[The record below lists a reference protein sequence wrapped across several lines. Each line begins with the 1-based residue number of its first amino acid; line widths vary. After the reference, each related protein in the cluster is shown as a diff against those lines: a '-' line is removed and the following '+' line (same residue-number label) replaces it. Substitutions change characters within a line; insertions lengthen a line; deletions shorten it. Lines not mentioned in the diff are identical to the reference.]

1 MAATQYYLGKSS
13 NSAGEQEIFMRVYV
27 RRQYSM
33 RVRTGIWITPK
44 RWGKKNYI
52 TIPATPGEEQ
62 EAIIEKRELL
72 INLTRFIEDELKK
85 EEDKENLFG
94 EWGERKVR
102 AFYKP
107 AKASKERVKDF
118 FDVAD
123 DYLTKHKLSESRV
136 KHFKV
141 LIRSLK
147 RYELYKR
154 ATGSRTFKLNLGTL
168 SYDQLADIEYFLTN
182 EREVFKAHPE
192 IYEAVPYSTKLAT
205 KTYKPKKEG
214 KTSEK
219 DKEKGIPKE
228 RGQNYISDMMTRF
241 RSFVIWANDNE
252 YASNNPFKNYSVGE
266 SVYGTPIYISNDERN
281 KLYET
286 DMSDAPSLAVQR
298 DIFVFQ
304 CLIGCRVSDLYKFT
318 WKNIINGAIEYIPK
332 KTREDRVQTV
342 RVPLSDTAREIME
355 RYRDPARESLLPFIS
370 SQKYNDNIK
379 EAFKKAGLNRMVTV
393 IDQRTR
399 QEVQKPIYEVAS
411 SHMARRSFIG
421 NIYKKVKDPNLVG
434 ALSGHKE
441 GSKAFARYRDID
453 EDMKKELISFLD

>member
-1 MAATQYYLGKSS
+1 MAATTYILTKTL
-13 NSAGEQEIFMRVYV
+13 NSAGEAQIVLRTYV
-27 RRQYSM
+27 RHDYRM
-33 RVRTGIWITPK
+33 RIQSRIWVSPK
-44 RWGKKNYI
+44 RWGKKNGI

-62 EAIIEKRELL
+62 ETLIEKKELL
-72 INLTRFIEDELKK
+72 RKLTLFIEEELMQV
-85 EEDKENLFG
+85 EDKSSLDRV
-94 EWGERKVR
+94 WGENKVKS
-102 AFYKP
+102 FYKP
-107 AKASKERVKDF
+107 AKASKERVKGF

-136 KHFKV
+136 KHFRV

-154 ATGSRTFKLNLGTL
+154 ATGSRTFKLNLATL

-192 IYEAVPYSTKLAT
+192 IYEAVPYSTKTAT

-214 KTSEK
+214 KSSEK
-219 DKEKGIPKE
+219 DKEKGMPKE

-252 YASNNPFKNYSVGE
+252 YTTNNPFKNYSVGE

-286 DMSDAPSLAVQR
+286 DMSDNPSLAVQR

-318 WKNIINGAIEYIPK
+318 WNNVINGAIEYIPK

-355 RYRDPARESLLPFIS
+355 CYRDPARESLLPFIS

-379 EAFKKAGLNRMVTV
+379 EAFKKAGLDRMVTI

>member
-1 MAATQYYLGKSS
+1 MGKTYYSIAKET
-13 NSAGEQEIFMRVYV
+13 NAAGESQIHMRVYV
-27 RRQYSM
+27 SRDSRF
-33 RVRTGIWITPK
+33 RVGTGIWVDHK
-44 RWGKKNYI
+44 RWGKKNEI
-52 TIPATPGEEQ
+52 NIPNIPGEEREQ
-62 EAIIEKRELL
+62 LLVKKATLKALTEAIEKEVAMTSDKET
-72 INLTRFIEDELKK
+72 LTR
-85 EEDKENLFG
+85 
-94 EWGERKVR
+94 EWGEKFVKK
-102 AFYKP
+102 FHKP
-107 AKASKERVKDF
+107 VKTSKERVKDF
-118 FDVAD
+118 FDIAD

-154 ATGSRTFKLNLGTL
+154 ASDQRTFKLNIGTL
-168 SYDQLADIEYFLTN
+168 SYDQLADIEDFLTN
-182 EREVFKAHPE
+182 EHEVFKKYPE
-192 IYEAVPYSTKLAT
+192 IYEAVPYSTKQST
-205 KTYKPKKEG
+205 KTYKPKKEPKAG
-214 KTSEK
+214 
-219 DKEKGIPKE
+219 DKPKGQPKE

-241 RSFVIWANDNE
+241 RSFIIWANDNE
-252 YASNNPFKNYSVGE
+252 YTTTNPFKNYSVGE
-266 SVYGTPIYISNDERN
+266 SVYGTPIYISNDERK

-286 DMSDAPSLAVQR
+286 DMLDTPSLAVQR

-318 WKNIINGAIEYIPK
+318 WKNVINGAIEYIPK

-342 RVPLSDTAREIME
+342 RVPLSDTAKEILE
-355 RYRDPARESLLPFIS
+355 RYRDPQRESLLPFIS

-379 EAFKKAGLNRMVTV
+379 EAFKKAGLDRMVTI

-421 NIYKKVKDPNLVG
+421 NIYKQVKDPNLVG

-453 EDMKKELISFLD
+453 EDMKKELIGYLD

>member
-1 MAATQYYLGKSS
+1 MAATQYYLGKIADST
-13 NSAGEQEIFMRVYV
+13 GELEIFMRVYI
-27 RRQYSM
+27 RRQYCM
-33 RVRTGIWITPK
+33 RIRTGIWVNPK
-44 RWGKKNYI
+44 RWGKKNGI
-52 TIPATPGEEQ
+52 TIPSTPGEEQ
-62 EAIIEKRELL
+62 EKLIEKRETL
-72 INLTRFIEDELKK
+72 IRLTRFIDDELKK
-85 EEDKENLFG
+85 ETDKESLFG
-94 EWGERKVR
+94 EWGERKVK

-107 AKASKERVKDF
+107 VKATKERTKDF
-118 FDVAD
+118 FNIGD
-123 DYLTKHKLSESRV
+123 DYLSKHKLSESRR
-136 KHFKV
+136 KHFNV
-141 LIRSLK
+141 LMRCLK

-154 ATGSRTFKLNLGTL
+154 ASGGRTFKLNINTL
-168 SYDQLADIEYFLTN
+168 SYDQLADIEDFLTN
-182 EREVFKAHPE
+182 EHEVFKKYPE
-192 IYEAVPYSTKLAT
+192 IYEAVPYSTKQST
-205 KTYKPKKEG
+205 KTYKPKKEP
-214 KTSEK
+214 
-219 DKEKGIPKE
+219 KEGAKPKGGPKE

-241 RSFVIWANDNE
+241 RSFIIWANDNE
-252 YASNNPFKNYSVGE
+252 YTTNNPFKNYSVGE
-266 SVYGTPIYISNDERN
+266 SVYGTPIYISNDERK

-318 WKNIINGAIEYIPK
+318 WKNVINGAIEYIPK

-342 RVPLSDTAREIME
+342 RVPLSDTAKEIME
-355 RYRDPARESLLPFIS
+355 RYRDPQRENLLPFIS

-379 EAFKKAGLNRMVTV
+379 EAFRKAGLDRMVTI

-421 NIYKKVKDPNLVG
+421 NIYKQVKDPNLVG

-453 EDMKKELISFLD
+453 EDMKKELISYLD

>member
-1 MAATQYYLGKSS
+1 MAATTYLLTKTA
-13 NSAGEQEIFMRVYV
+13 NSAGECQIILRTYIRHDYRMRIQS
-27 RRQYSM
+27 R
-33 RVRTGIWITPK
+33 IWINPK
-44 RWGKKNYI
+44 RWGKKNSI

-62 EAIIEKRELL
+62 EQLIEKKELL
-72 INLTRFIEDELKK
+72 LKLTRYIEDELKHV
-85 EEDKENLFG
+85 EDKSSLDRT
-94 EWGERKVR
+94 WGEKKVA

-107 AKASKERVKDF
+107 AKATKERVKDF
-118 FDVAD
+118 FDIAA
-123 DYLTKHKLSESRV
+123 DYLTKHKLSESRI
-136 KHFKV
+136 KHFNV
-141 LIRSLK
+141 LIRCIK

-154 ATGSRTFKLNLGTL
+154 ATGSRSFKLNIATL

-182 EREVFKAHPE
+182 EREVFKSHPE
-192 IYEAVPYSTKLAT
+192 IYDAIPYLTKQSK
-205 KTYKPKKEG
+205 KTYKPKKE
-214 KTSEK
+214 S
-219 DKEKGIPKE
+219 DKLKGMPKE

-241 RSFVIWANDNE
+241 RSFIIWANDNE
-252 YASNNPFKNYSVGE
+252 YTTNNPFKNYSVGE
-266 SVYGTPIYISNDERN
+266 SVYGTPIYISNDERK

-286 DMSDAPSLAVQR
+286 DMSDIPSVAVQR

-318 WKNIINGAIEYIPK
+318 WKNVINGAIEYIPK

-342 RVPLSDTAREIME
+342 RVPLSDTAKEILE
-355 RYRDPARESLLPFIS
+355 RYRDPHRESLLPFIS

-379 EAFKKAGLNRMVTV
+379 EAFKKADLDRMVKV

-421 NIYKKVKDPNLVG
+421 NIYKQVKDPNLVG

-453 EDMKKELISFLD
+453 EDMKKELIGFLE

>member
-1 MAATQYYLGKSS
+1 MAATTYILTKTA
-13 NSAGEQEIFMRVYV
+13 NSAGECQIILRTYIRHDYRMRIQS
-27 RRQYSM
+27 R
-33 RVRTGIWITPK
+33 IWVSPK
-44 RWGKKNYI
+44 RWGKKNGI

-62 EAIIEKRELL
+62 EQLIEKKELL
-72 INLTRFIEDELKK
+72 QKLTRYIEDELKH
-85 EEDKENLFG
+85 EEDKNSLERI
-94 EWGERKVR
+94 WGEKKVA

-107 AKASKERVKDF
+107 TKTTKERVKDF
-118 FDVAD
+118 FGIAQ
-123 DYLTKHKLSESRV
+123 DYLAKHKLSESRV
-136 KHFKV
+136 KHFNV
-141 LIRSLK
+141 LIRCLK

-154 ATGSRTFKLNLGTL
+154 ATGSRAFKLNINTL
-168 SYDQLADIEYFLTN
+168 SYDQLADIENFLTN
-182 EREVFKAHPE
+182 EREVFKSHPE
-192 IYEAVPYSTKLAT
+192 IYEAIPYSTKQS
-205 KTYKPKKEG
+205 KMTYTLKKDSDKPKG
-214 KTSEK
+214 M
-219 DKEKGIPKE
+219 PKE

-241 RSFVIWANDNE
+241 RSFIIWANDNE
-252 YASNNPFKNYSVGE
+252 YTTNNPFKNYPVGE
-266 SVYGTPIYISNDERN
+266 SVYGTPIYISNDERK

-286 DMSDAPSLAVQR
+286 DMSDIPSVAVQR

-318 WKNIINGAIEYIPK
+318 WKNVINGAIEYIPK

-342 RVPLSDTAREIME
+342 RVPLSDTAKEIIE
-355 RYRDPARESLLPFIS
+355 RYRDLHRESLLPFIS

-379 EAFKKAGLNRMVTV
+379 EAFKKAGLDRMVTI

-421 NIYKKVKDPNLVG
+421 NIYKQVKDPNLVG

-453 EDMKKELISFLD
+453 EDMKKELIGFLD

>member
-1 MAATQYYLGKSS
+1 MGKTYYSLAKEASA
-13 NSAGEQEIFMRVYV
+13 AGESQIHMRIYV
-27 RRQYSM
+27 SRDSRF
-33 RVRTGIWITPK
+33 RVGTGIWVDRK
-44 RWGKKNYI
+44 RWGKKNEI
-52 TIPATPGEEQ
+52 NIPNIPGEEREQ
-62 EAIIEKRELL
+62 LLDKKALLKTLTEAIEKEVA
-72 INLTRFIEDELKK
+72 ITP
-85 EEDKENLFG
+85 DKDMLSH
-94 EWGERKVR
+94 EWGEKFVKK
-102 AFYKP
+102 FHKP
-107 AKASKERVKDF
+107 VKASRERTKDF
-118 FDVAD
+118 FGITE
-123 DYLTKHKLSESRV
+123 DYLAKHKLSESRR
-136 KHFKV
+136 KHFNV
-141 LIRSLK
+141 LTRCLK

-154 ATGSRTFKLNLGTL
+154 ATDSRTFKLNINTL
-168 SYDQLADIEYFLTN
+168 SYDQLANIEYFLTN

-192 IYEAVPYSTKLAT
+192 IYEAIPYSTKTAA

-214 KTSEK
+214 KASEK
-219 DKEKGIPKE
+219 GMPKE

-252 YASNNPFKNYSVGE
+252 YTTNNPFKNYSVGE

-298 DIFVFQ
+298 DVFVFQ

-355 RYRDPARESLLPFIS
+355 RYRDLARESLLPFIS

-379 EAFKKAGLNRMVTV
+379 EAFKKAGLDRMVTV

-399 QEVQKPIYEVAS
+399 QEVQKPIHEVAS

>member
-1 MAATQYYLGKSS
+1 MAALSYYLGNITDGAS
-13 NSAGEQEIFMRVYV
+13 EQQIYLRVYV
-27 RRQYSM
+27 RHGYAMKIPS
-33 RVRTGIWITPK
+33 GIWINPK
-44 RWGKKNYI
+44 RWGKKNGI

-62 EAIIEKRELL
+62 EALISKREKLVQL
-72 INLTRFIEDELKK
+72 SRFIEDELKK
-85 EEDKENLFG
+85 VEDKSVLFQD
-94 EWGERKVR
+94 WGVSKVR
-102 AFYKP
+102 QFNKP
-107 AKASKERVKDF
+107 TKASKERTKGF
-118 FDVAD
+118 FDITD
-123 DYLTKHKLSESRV
+123 DYLAMHKLSESRL
-136 KHFKV
+136 KHFRV
-141 LIRSLK
+141 LVRCLK

-154 ATGSRTFKLNLGTL
+154 ATGSRTFKLNINTL

-182 EREVFKAHPE
+182 EREVFKVHPE
-192 IYEAVPYSTKLAT
+192 IYEVVPYSTKTAT

-219 DKEKGIPKE
+219 DKEKGMPKE

-241 RSFVIWANDNE
+241 RSFIIWANDNE
-252 YASNNPFKNYSVGE
+252 YTSNNPFKNYSVGE

-281 KLYET
+281 KLYEA

-332 KTREDRVQTV
+332 KTREDRVQTI

-355 RYRDPARESLLPFIS
+355 RYRDPGRESLLPYIS

-379 EAFKKAGLNRMVTV
+379 EAFKKAGLDRMVTI

-399 QEVQKPIYEVAS
+399 QEVQKPIHEVAS